1 MPQPSHLGDFKLR
14 FPKCCLHTEI
24 FCFLKILVKYS
35 KSAASICDLT
45 SHDSFKTTRP
55 RSWKFSLPFF
65 RSFWQ
70 LLIPALSAA
79 VLPQQGWHRMRPQM
93 NIVHYNQEIPNPSMH
108 KLPIRKRER
117 FRKRDA
123 SLLVWKEMV
132 MASTFLLHL
141 VVVYGYRSENMP
153 QFLFFSARRD
163 QISSCTMQLEHQLFW
178 FTVQTLLEERRLYRS
193 KTKRVRVGR
202 QPVYL
207 ERITGSHREVCC
219 PNHAK
224 TNSKYEPVCLFSSF
238 AVVLISSTYC

>member
-1 MPQPSHLGDFKLR
+1 
-14 FPKCCLHTEI
+14 
-24 FCFLKILVKYS
+24 
-35 KSAASICDLT
+35 
-45 SHDSFKTTRP
+45 
-55 RSWKFSLPFF
+55 
-65 RSFWQ
+65 
-70 LLIPALSAA
+70 
-79 VLPQQGWHRMRPQM
+79 M
-93 NIVHYNQEIPNPSMH
+93 NIVRCNQEIPNPSMH

-153 QFLFFSARRD
+153 QFLFFSAHRD

-193 KTKRVRVGR
+193 KTEKVCVGR

-207 ERITGSHREVCC
+207 ERIKGSHWEVCC

-224 TNSKYEPVCLFSSF
+224 TNSKYEPISLFSSL